1 MKSVESIS
9 TKNNILKQ
17 SLELF
22 SKIGYDGVSM
32 RDIAAACGIKAS
44 SIYEYYKGKDDI
56 LNCIIKKIDEQYLDF
71 TKQLAVSG
79 VEPSADAEVY
89 MNITKEQLCQIGKNM
104 FLFFIHDDFTSKIR
118 KLATIEQFRNPR
130 FAKYLQKQYMEDAMK
145 YQSTLFGL
153 LMEKDVFRKAD
164 PNTVAL
170 QFFSPIYLLM
180 CAYDREPKNKKEIL
194 SLLDDHIRQFAE
206 LYAINPSAR

>member
-1 MKSVESIS
+1 MKSVESLS

-22 SKIGYDGVSM
+22 SKVGYDGVSM

-56 LNCIIKKIDEQYLDF
+56 LNCILKKIDEQYLDF
-71 TKQLAVSG
+71 TKQLAISG

-89 MNITKEQLCQIGKNM
+89 MHISKEQLCQLGENM
-104 FLFFIHDDFTSKIR
+104 FLFFAHDDFTCKIR
-118 KLATIEQFRNPR
+118 KLATIEQFKNPR
-130 FAKYLQKQYMEDAMK
+130 FAKYLKKQYMDDTLK
-145 YQSTLFGL
+145 FQSTIFGL
-153 LMEKDVFRKAD
+153 LMEKGAFRKAD

-170 QFFSPIYLLM
+170 QFFSPIYLLL
-180 CAYDREPKNKKEIL
+180 CAYDREPKNKKKIL
-194 SLLDDHIRQFAE
+194 SMLDGHIRQFAE
-206 LYAINPSAR
+206 LYAIK